1 MKIKHK
7 TDISMP
13 EVLFTGSGDAA
24 ADRRILRMADD
35 GQLRRLYQGVYTSNL
50 ASPLEAV
57 VTRNWLNVVGH
68 LLPNGVISYRSAY
81 DAKPFAGYLY
91 VTRGQRPRTIE
102 LPGLT
107 IRVLPGTGAVAGD
120 VAYKNMFLA
129 SQARWLLENMAT
141 GRGVSERVL
150 STEAIEAELDKMLLI
165 RGEYRFNE
173 LRDNCRALAAVLG
186 RDKEFKRLEGIIG
199 ALMGT
204 HESKKLQSRQGLA
217 RAAGRPYDPAR
228 LELFDT
234 LFARLRV
241 EAMPELP
248 AIAETGIA
256 RENFAFFEAY
266 FSNYIEGTTFLVSEA
281 EEIVFEGKLIPN
293 RTEDSHDVLGTFQAT
308 MQTPWRDRPPSTA
321 DDFLHWLKNVNALV
335 MRSRLDK
342 NPGEWKDQ
350 NNQAGSTMFVDHT
363 LVQGTLREGFAR
375 IDALEDPLARA
386 LMTMFVISEV
396 HPFKDG
402 NGRTARLAMNC
413 VLSAAGRSRIIV
425 PTVYRE
431 DYLLPLKA
439 LSNNSDTT
447 PYLRAMTRIQSWTAA
462 FDYSLDRNQVYEA
475 LLRCNSFEE
484 DLKNYR
490 LIFPE
495 SNTALPPNG

>member
-1 MKIKHK
+1 MRAIKQKI
-7 TDISMP
+7 DIAMAD
-13 EVLFTGSGDAA
+13 VLFTGNGDAA
-24 ADRRILRMADD
+24 ADRRILRMAKE
-35 GQLRRLYQGVYTSNL
+35 GQLRKLYQGVYTSNL
-50 ASPLEAV
+50 TSPPEMV
-57 VTRNWLNVVGH
+57 VTRNWLNIVGH
-68 LLPNGVISYRSAY
+68 LLPGGVISYRSAH
-81 DAKPFAGYLY
+81 DAKPFDGHLY
-91 VTRGQRPRTIE
+91 VTRGQRPRTLE

-107 IRVLPGTGAVAGD
+107 VRVLPGPGAVQGD

-150 STEAIEAELDKMLLI
+150 SSKIIETELDKMLLI
-165 RGEYRFNE
+165 RGEYRFNQ
-173 LRDNCRALAAVLG
+173 LRDECRALAVVLE
-186 RDKEFKRLEGIIG
+186 RETEFKRLDSIMG
-199 ALMGT
+199 ALLGT
-204 HESKKLQSRQGLA
+204 HESKVLRSKQALA
-217 RAAGRPYDPAR
+217 RAAGLPYDPAR

-234 LFARLRV
+234 LFGLLRS
-241 EAMPELP
+241 EPLPELLST
-248 AIAETGIA
+248 ADTGIA

-266 FSNYIEGTTFLVSEA
+266 FSNYIEGTTFLVREA

-293 RTEDSHDVLGTFQAT
+293 RTEDSHDVLGTFQAA
-308 MQTPWRDRPPSTA
+308 MQSPWRDRPPGTA
-321 DDFLHWLKNVNALV
+321 DEFLHWLKSVNALV

-350 NNQAGSTMFVDHT
+350 NNQAGATLFVDHT

-375 IDALEDPLARA
+375 ITSLNNPLARA

-413 VLSAAGRSRIIV
+413 VLSSAGWSRIIV

-439 LSNNSDTT
+439 LSNNSDAT
-447 PYLRAMTRIQSWTAA
+447 PYLRAMTRIQEWTAA
-462 FDYSLDRNQVYEA
+462 FDYSHDRNQVYEA
-475 LLRCNSFEE
+475 LLRCNAFEE
-484 DLKNYR
+484 DLKNYK
-490 LIFPE
+490 LIFP
-495 SNTALPPNG
+495 

>member
-1 MKIKHK
+1 MVAIKQK
-7 TDISMP
+7 TDILMT
-13 EVLFTGSGDAA
+13 EVLFTGGGDAA
-24 ADRRILRMADD
+24 ADRRILRMAEE

-50 ASPLEAV
+50 ASLPEAV
-57 VTRNWLNVVGH
+57 VTRNWLNIIGH
-68 LLPNGVISYRSAY
+68 LLSGGVISYRSAH
-81 DAKPFAGYLY
+81 DAKPFAGHLY
-91 VTRGQRPRTIE
+91 VTRGQRPRTLE

-107 IRVLPGTGAVAGD
+107 VRVIPGPGAVTGD
-120 VAYKNMFLA
+120 VAYKDMFLA

-150 STEAIEAELDKMLLI
+150 TVEALEVELDKMLLI

-173 LRDNCRALAAVLG
+173 LRDNCRSLAAVLG
-186 RDKEFKRLEGIIG
+186 RDKEFKRLDGIMG
-199 ALMGT
+199 ALLGT
-204 HESKKLQSRQGLA
+204 HESKRLRSKQALA
-217 RAAGRPYDPAR
+217 RAAGLPYDPAR
-228 LELFDT
+228 LDLFET
-234 LFARLRV
+234 LFGHLRV
-241 EAMPELP
+241 EALPELP
-248 AIAETGIA
+248 ATADAGIA

-266 FSNYIEGTTFLVSEA
+266 FSNYIEGTTFLVGEA
-281 EEIVFEGKLIPN
+281 EEIIFEGKLIPN
-293 RTEDSHDVLGTFQAT
+293 RTEDSHDVLGTFQAA
-308 MQTPWRDRPPSTA
+308 MQPPWRDQPPSTA
-321 DDFLHWLKNVNALV
+321 DEFLHWLKSVNALV

-350 NNQAGSTMFVDHT
+350 DNQAGATVFVDHT

-375 IDALEDPLARA
+375 IAALEDPLARA

-439 LSNNSDTT
+439 LSNNSNAT

-462 FDYSLDRNQVYEA
+462 FDYSQARNHVYET
-475 LLRCNSFEE
+475 LLRCNAFEE
-484 DLKNYR
+484 DLKNYK

-495 SNTALPPNG
+495 SKPAA